1 MSLHPGLKHPTSQS
15 LRRGWLF
22 GVTYHNMRGA
32 IASAT
37 AAWAILLDR
46 CAVVAPIEI
55 RLSFH
60 NHLQSKDLLQR
71 VEVPVVMQ
79 QLETPTDARRSYNHV
94 DGFVNGHAFGAKD
107 TIVPCMLSLSL
118 HIMRTRDWPM
128 SCSNTISSCYCQC
141 ESNPFRRRGGV
152 PLPYHRPT
160 RISDALVRNTVEL
173 PTCSFSENH
182 PRGGVQVLSGRVV
195 F

>member
-1 MSLHPGLKHPTSQS
+1 
-15 LRRGWLF
+15 
-22 GVTYHNMRGA
+22 MRGA

-37 AAWAILLDR
+37 AAWAILDR

-118 HIMRTRDWPM
+118 HIMLTRDWPM
-128 SCSNTISSCYCQC
+128 SCRNTISSCYCQC

-152 PLPYHRPT
+152 PLSYHRPT
-160 RISDALVRNTVEL
+160 WISDALVRNTVEL
-173 PTCSFSENH
+173 PTCSPSENNPQSGLH
-182 PRGGVQVLSGRVV
+182 VLSGRIV